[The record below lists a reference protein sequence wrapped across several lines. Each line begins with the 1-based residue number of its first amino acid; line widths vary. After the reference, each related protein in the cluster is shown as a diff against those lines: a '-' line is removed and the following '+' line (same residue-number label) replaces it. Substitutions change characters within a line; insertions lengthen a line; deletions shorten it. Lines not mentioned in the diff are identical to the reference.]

1 MESPDSEDERN
12 VSLLFKRGII
22 NLIPKQIKL
31 LALYILQTKDDGVLL
46 NAKLLKNVGIQCQQ
60 YLVE

>member
-1 MESPDSEDERN
+1 M
-12 VSLLFKRGII
+12 
-22 NLIPKQIKL
+22 